1 MLNGTTNTSIIG
13 NKPCLISNLPIIN
26 IFLFQH
32 PMHKTKMNFLDVLY
46 LDIRQHQSVSWKHVQ
61 AQMSMGF
68 VIILPSI
75 LTQTLGY
82 PSQKYVLDCIIKIF
96 SISIHHLQ
104 LATYHLC
111 HKLWTGTLFCP
122 QEFDLN
128 TKIFETNYLY
138 EAFETVSAVVISMRW
153 VIMCCTK
160 YEYYGNFIF

>member
-1 MLNGTTNTSIIG
+1 MLDGSTITSINGKI
-13 NKPCLISNLPIIN
+13 NLVLSPYHKYI
-26 IFLFQH
+26 LFQH

-46 LDIRQHQSVSWKHVQ
+46 LDIRQLQSVSWKHVQ

-75 LTQTLGY
+75 LTQTLDY

-111 HKLWTGTLFCP
+111 HKL
-122 QEFDLN
+122 
-128 TKIFETNYLY
+128 
-138 EAFETVSAVVISMRW
+138 
-153 VIMCCTK
+153 
-160 YEYYGNFIF
+160 